1 MKNQMFWRPPLDP
14 EHVEAAQS
22 WGIPSWQASFLLQ
35 RGFDGQG
42 TLADLDGKRE
52 LPSPWD
58 LPGMREAVWS
68 IRHVLESGG
77 RVRVYGDY
85 DADGVTAT
93 AVLVRGL
100 RWLGYE
106 SQVDW
111 YIPNRFDEG
120 YGLNVEAVWRAH
132 QDGIPLLVT
141 VDCGSSSP
149 EAADLARSLGVGL
162 VITDHHALPD
172 RHPKA
177 DALVN
182 PELMAEPDRVSGA
195 GVALQLVRALG
206 EGEAVPALLYGLAAL
221 GTVADVVPLKGTNRA
236 LVTKGLDAIQA
247 GLVPG
252 LTVMFGAEGREIGR
266 ASSTDLAYFA
276 GPRLN
281 AAGRMGSAEAACEL
295 LLSDAIEELRPL
307 ADRLMALNRERRDVE
322 QKILAEAWTR
332 IPRDHAG
339 RIYDFPVIAGEGW
352 HQGVI
357 GIVASRFREWL
368 RRPVAVVAWNGGEGK
383 GSARGVPGF
392 NLIAHL
398 RGAPELF
405 SKLGGHPGAAGF
417 SLPKRDARELSER
430 LSQGFPAKARQD
442 QYRGY
447 RYDLSFEAEA
457 IPDDLIDQVRSLEPY
472 GQAFEAPRFLIRGTI
487 KTSRTMGADGK
498 HLSFELTQH
507 GIRAVGFG
515 LGWQKPALP
524 SGAAVRFL
532 ASLETNWYQGR
543 SSPQWRVDVLEG
555 EPPRVSVDVRRGLPE
570 PLPERIIWVV
580 DSDRAVSEWALKL
593 GAGAYRASRPLG
605 ELLAMEEEARR
616 GLLTQLVVSQWR
628 PWPRLPGWADA
639 VVWRCSPRNL
649 TKWEEAAWLLRDL
662 SGAWI
667 ASPKSPG
674 SERKRRR
681 LSVNRERLVRHWRA
695 WQAGAPGL
703 IPGRAIFQELEM
715 DPKTVRPG
723 ERRRLESS
731 YVMRRA
737 LQEIEQ
743 DREPNGLD

>member
-1 MKNQMFWRPPLDP
+1 MFWRTSLDP
-14 EHVEAAQS
+14 LQVEAAAEAWRVS
-22 WGIPSWQASFLLQ
+22 PWQASFLLQ

-42 TLADLDGKRE
+42 TLADLDGSRA
-52 LPSPWD
+52 LPSPWE
-58 LPGMREAVWS
+58 LPGMKEAVWT
-68 IRHVLESGG
+68 IRRVVEDGG

-172 RHPKA
+172 RYPEA

-182 PELMAEPDRVSGA
+182 PELMPRPDRMSGA

-206 EGEAVPALLYGLAAL
+206 EGEEIPALLYGLAAL
-221 GTVADVVPLKGTNRA
+221 GTVADVVPLKGTNRP
-236 LVTKGLDAIQA
+236 LVTQGLNAIQA
-247 GLVPG
+247 GMVPG
-252 LTVMFGAEGREIGR
+252 LTVMFGAEGRAIER
-266 ASSTDLAYFA
+266 ACARDLAFFA

-295 LLSDAIEELRPL
+295 LLGDEIERLRPL
-307 ADRLMALNRERRDVE
+307 ADRLMALNRERREVE
-322 QKILAEAWTR
+322 QKIVAEAWTR
-332 IPRDHAG
+332 LPRDQAG

-398 RGAPELF
+398 RGASELF

-417 SLPKRDARELSER
+417 SLPKQDAREISER
-430 LSQGFPAKARQD
+430 LSQGLPIEAQQE
-442 QYRGY
+442 QYRGF
-447 RYDLSFEAEA
+447 RYDVSFDAEA
-457 IPDDLIDQVRSLEPY
+457 IPDGISDQVRSLEPY
-472 GQAFEAPRFLIRGTI
+472 GQGFEAPRFLIRGTI

-498 HLSFELTQH
+498 HLSFELAHH

-532 ASLETNWYQGR
+532 ATLETNWYQGR
-543 SSPQWRVDVLEG
+543 SSPQWRVEVLEG
-555 EPPRVSVDVRRGLPE
+555 EPPRVSVDVRHGLPH

-593 GAGAYRASRPLG
+593 GARAYRAWLPLG

-616 GLLTQLVVSQWR
+616 GLLGQLVVSQWR
-628 PWPRLPGWADA
+628 LWPRLPGWADA
-639 VVWRCSPRNL
+639 VIWQCTPRNRA
-649 TKWEEAAWLLRDL
+649 KWEEAAWLLRDP

-667 ASPKSPG
+667 VPRESG
-674 SERKRRR
+674 NLDRKRH
-681 LSVNRERLVRHWRA
+681 LLTVNRERMARHWRT
-695 WQAGAPGL
+695 WQAGSPGL
-703 IPGRAIFQELEM
+703 LAGRAIFQELEM
-715 DPKTVRPG
+715 DPKTVKRG

-731 YVMRRA
+731 YVMRGA
-737 LQEIEQ
+737 LREVEQ
-743 DREPNGLD
+743 DGEQDGRWIE